1 MTVFSRRIVLVRA
14 LQMGA
19 ALAAAACGLRA
30 PAPTK
35 RDSAESGDADSA
47 AVEDPSCGEPP
58 GADWVELPLAAYPG
72 LSEVGGWI
80 RYDDDDALIHVLV
93 AHISPGC
100 YTAVWRVCTH
110 GACELSWE
118 AASTQAVCP
127 CHGSRFGPDGE
138 VDLGPATRG
147 VASFPVSRRGDSLF
161 IGPRR

>member
-1 MTVFSRRIVLVRA
+1 M
-14 LQMGA
+14 
-19 ALAAAACGLRA
+19 ALAAAACGLRPSA
-30 PAPTK
+30 LQEPGL
-35 RDSAESGDADSA
+35 DDAESGSADSA
-47 AVEDPSCGEPP
+47 PPADIPCGENP
-58 GADWVELPLAAYPG
+58 GVDWPELRLADHPELAHP
-72 LSEVGGWI
+72 GGWI
-80 RYDDDDALIHVLV
+80 RYDDDDALINVLV

-100 YTAVWRVCTH
+100 FAAVWRVCTH

-127 CHGSRFGPDGE
+127 CHGSRFGPDGA